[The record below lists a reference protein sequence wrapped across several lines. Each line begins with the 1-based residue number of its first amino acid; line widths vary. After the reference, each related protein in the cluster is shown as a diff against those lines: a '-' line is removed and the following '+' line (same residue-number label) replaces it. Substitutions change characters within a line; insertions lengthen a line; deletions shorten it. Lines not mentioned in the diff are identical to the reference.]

1 MLEVTIPG
9 KGLTD
14 FVGAV
19 RKIANRLTGDTAP
32 GERREV
38 GPVLETRHPSGK
50 FGTVELPTV
59 LTTYWQE
66 SDGQSVTLRP
76 ERRGGKTWFTLRN
89 IDDGV
94 LVHAGFTGD
103 EHCSILSRVFSE
115 LHRQWP
121 ELAYSPVLCRAQLD
135 AMALEMADDL
145 KQTGQPAGA
154 DFGAAEIVEKKPDRG
169 KGPKVPTRPADKKRW
184 QAVWKLARGGIE
196 SGDSPGVVYERLK
209 GVYNNRRLF
218 EQVSRYT
225 FYRIVRAGLARK
237 LDTD

>member
-38 GPVLETRHPSGK
+38 GPVLETRHPSGE
-50 FGTVELPTV
+50 FASVELPTV
-59 LTTYWQE
+59 QTTYWQE

-135 AMALEMADDL
+135 AMALEMANHL
-145 KQTGQPAGA
+145 EQAGQPTGA
-154 DFGAAEIVEKKPDRG
+154 EVGAAEIVENKPDRD
-169 KGPKVPTRPADKKRW
+169 KSPRVPTRPADKTRW
-184 QAVWKLARGGIE
+184 QAVWKLARGGID

-209 GVYNNRRLF
+209 GVYNNRHVFKR
-218 EQVSRYT
+218 VSLYT
-225 FYRIVRAGLARK
+225 FYKIVNAGLARE